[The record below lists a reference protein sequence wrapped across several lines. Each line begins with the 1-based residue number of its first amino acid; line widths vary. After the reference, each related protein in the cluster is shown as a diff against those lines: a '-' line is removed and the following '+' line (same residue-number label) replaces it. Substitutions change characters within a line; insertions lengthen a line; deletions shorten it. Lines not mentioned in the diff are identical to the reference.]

1 MIKFFIKKNNF
12 KKKSKNKGFAIL
24 FAVLLASF
32 LVTLGISI
40 FSISLKEIQI
50 VTSIRDSQIAYYAA
64 DSARECALYWDAK
77 KGAFPV
83 VSIKEFK
90 DGESAE
96 VTCNGDTVNLYFSL
110 DKNTYTTFVVD
121 PFFQA
126 SSTSSSTP
134 TASILIKKIFNPDN
148 KSVQTSIESYGHNTS
163 ILGRRVERGIKILND
178 PDLIL
183 NNYDEL

>member
-12 KKKSKNKGFAIL
+12 KKESKNKGFAIL

-50 VTSIRDSQIAYYAA
+50 TTSIRDSQIAYYAA

-83 VSIKEFK
+83 AQINEEEFPDGNGKVSLI
-90 DGESAE
+90 
-96 VTCNGDTVNLYFSL
+96 CNGNDISITFEKKDS
-110 DKNTYTTFVVD
+110 DKYVSEVKD

-134 TASILIKKIFNPDN
+134 TAKIQIIKIFNPVN
-148 KSVQTSIESYGHNTS
+148 QSVQTSIESYGYNTS
-163 ILGRRVERGIKILND
+163 IIGRRVERGIKTV
-178 PDLIL
+178 
-183 NNYDEL
+183 NN

>member
-12 KKKSKNKGFAIL
+12 KKESKNKGFAIL

-50 VTSIRDSQIAYYAA
+50 TTSIRDSQIAYYVA

-77 KGAFPV
+77 KEGSFPV
-83 VSIKEFK
+83 VLINEFEN
-90 DGESAE
+90 GEGRSDI
-96 VTCNGDTVNLYFSL
+96 TCNGNPISLYFKKESP
-110 DKNTYTTFVVD
+110 NTYKSEVKD

-134 TASILIKKIFNPDN
+134 TAKIQIIKIFNPDN
-148 KSVQTSIESYGHNTS
+148 QSVQTSIESYGYNTS
-163 ILGRRVERGIKILND
+163 IIGRRVERGIKTV
-178 PDLIL
+178 
-183 NNYDEL
+183 NN